1 MEIFSEYFDET
12 PKTFLDL
19 KDKLQEKKL
28 VVKENKTLG
37 LFLVKYDKTQCDMTD
52 PLVQKCRGLVGKTDD
67 LSLIC
72 LPPVKSQKLESFV
85 ENVQWDTIEQE
96 EFVDGTMINMFY
108 LNDKWLISTRSNI
121 GANCRWIGSKNFST
135 LFEESH
141 NKLDYDLLDKQYFYT
156 FVLTHPD
163 NRIVKE
169 YTEPDI
175 ILVQV
180 GRIVNSKVELLDL
193 EDQNI
198 GVRTPVRYSE
208 GSLNDAIS
216 FVNNQDYNFQGLVL
230 KNGNNRTKI
239 RNLKY
244 NYARS
249 LKSNTNNLCYLYFY
263 LKQNMFVDDYIRF
276 FPEHTNL
283 FKQYEQKFDDLVKR
297 IHENYINYHVNKSLK
312 NINDM
317 PFRLRPICYELHGN
331 FKKTKKPISMDIVY
345 NYMLSLE
352 IPRILFT
359 LKQD

>member
-1 MEIFSEYFDET
+1 MEIFSEYFDEK

-19 KDKLQEKKL
+19 KTKLLEKNL
-28 VVKENKTLG
+28 VVKENKQLG

-52 PLVQKCRGLVGKTDD
+52 LLVQKCRGLVGKIED
-67 LSLIC
+67 LSLVC
-72 LPPVKSQKLESFV
+72 LPPTKSQKLESFV
-85 ENVQWDTIEQE
+85 EASSWEKIEQE

-121 GANCRWIGSKNFST
+121 GANCRWIGNKNFST
-135 LFEESH
+135 LFEES
-141 NKLDYDLLDKQYFYT
+141 NGKLDYDLLDKDYFYT

-169 YTEPDI
+169 YKEPDLV
-175 ILVQV
+175 LVQV
-180 GRIVNSKVELLDL
+180 GRIVNGKVEFLEL

-198 GVRTPVRYSE
+198 GIRTPIKYNE
-208 GSLNDAIS
+208 MCLNDAIS
-216 FVNNQDYNFQGLVL
+216 YVNNQDYNFQGLVL
-230 KNGNNRTKI
+230 KSGQNRSKI

-263 LKQNMFVDDYIRF
+263 LKQNMFVDDYLRF
-276 FPEHTNL
+276 FPEQTET
-283 FKQYEQKFDDLVKR
+283 FKKYEEQFDDLINR
-297 IHENYINYHVNKSLK
+297 IYENYRNYHVTKSLK

-317 PFRLRPICYELHGN
+317 QFRLRPICYELHGIYI
-331 FKKTKKPISMDIVY
+331 KTKKTITIDNVY
-345 NYMLSLE
+345 NYMLGQE

-359 LKQD
+359 LKKH